1 MKKTQENFLTIFSLE
16 VQTIN
21 FIARYDTIDET
32 ERIGGNMIVVF
43 EGIVMCFI
51 LLMYC
56 VVGIR
61 NGAVGLVC
69 LYEDDVQNRVVELG
83 LVTKKQIKKQFI
95 ISTIILFVPLFTLV
109 PYMVYGV
116 NGVTD
121 FTEGFIQMTII
132 LMILGFFD
140 RFFIDWY
147 WVGHTKSWII
157 PGTED
162 LRPYI
167 PIKMLIIKWL
177 GTLVGYPLIALLIA
191 KVMTFIV

>member
-1 MKKTQENFLTIFSLE
+1 
-16 VQTIN
+16 
-21 FIARYDTIDET
+21 
-32 ERIGGNMIVVF
+32 MIVIF

-121 FTEGFIQMTII
+121 FTEGFIQITII

>member
-1 MKKTQENFLTIFSLE
+1 
-16 VQTIN
+16 
-21 FIARYDTIDET
+21 
-32 ERIGGNMIVVF
+32 MIVVF

-121 FTEGFIQMTII
+121 FTEGLIQMTII